1 MRLTILVYKEITD
14 VERRQTAPG
23 IARCLVGFEKGD

>member
-1 MRLTILVYKEITD
+1 MRLTTLGYVEIAD